1 MRGKQKYKPKIDV
14 RKILYRLL
22 LLVILGLI
30 FLWFVDQHNQMYYI
44 KAHTNDLQKEIHNL
58 QMQLEES
65 RMYNEGTTLQLE
77 NRLSILEAKSQ
88 YEMENSSTG
97 YTITYQQQPQE
108 NVIHNEKQIKEYDSI
123 LPEVTMWS
131 SILIFGGQLI
141 RGLLRVPILP

>member
-88 YEMENSSTG
+88 YEMEKSSTG

-108 NVIHNEKQIKEYDSI
+108 NVIHNEEVEQQYDSV
-123 LPEVTMWS
+123 LPEVTLWS
-131 SILIFGGQLI
+131 SILILGGQLI

>member
-1 MRGKQKYKPKIDV
+1 MKGEQKYKPKIDV

-22 LLVILGLI
+22 LLIILGLI

-44 KAHTNDLQKEIHNL
+44 KAHTDDLQKEIHNL
-58 QMQLEES
+58 RMQLEES
-65 RMYNEGTTLQLE
+65 RMYNEGTTLELE

-88 YEMENSSTG
+88 YEIENSTAG
-97 YTITYQQQPQE
+97 YAITYQQQPQE
-108 NVIHNEKQIKEYDSI
+108 NEIHNEEQIEDYDSV
-123 LPEVTMWS
+123 LPEVTVWS